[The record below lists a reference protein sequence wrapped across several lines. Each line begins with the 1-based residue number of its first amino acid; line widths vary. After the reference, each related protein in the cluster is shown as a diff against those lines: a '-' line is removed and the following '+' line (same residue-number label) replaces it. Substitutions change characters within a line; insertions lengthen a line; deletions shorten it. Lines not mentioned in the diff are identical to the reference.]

1 MFYDIQKEGRDDMY
15 IEERF
20 YDQTWV
26 QELSNE
32 DFRMLHYLFHFAS
45 KKTGIVELNMRMLN
59 FAANTGTMYTK
70 NDILSKFGNLIRLI
84 PGKDNT
90 AIFPDYIVTNWAKN
104 GKPIDIVKNPLFKA
118 VAAELAAN
126 GMTIA
131 DVNAMAKKKI
141 VVKGEEATDE
151 PVDGTAV
158 SVVRDCGE
166 RGRLTVVTDA
176 DAERMFN
183 AFWESYPRQ
192 CPRKVDKQKC
202 KSKFIGYLKKCKT
215 SDETVQLF
223 NTIMQGLARWMQ
235 SATWTKGGGQYIRA
249 PLVWLNN
256 MNWNDE
262 PTGGSNATN
271 QSGGNANRNY
281 IEAADETVLF

>member
-20 YDQTWV
+20 YEQTWV

-90 AIFPDYIVTNWAKN
+90 AIFPDYIATNWAKN
-104 GKPIDIVKNPLFKA
+104 GKPIDLVKNPLFKA

-141 VVKGEEATDE
+141 VVKGEEVVNE

-158 SVVRDCGE
+158 GMVRDCGE
-166 RGRLTVVTDA
+166 RGRLTVVTDS

-215 SDETVQLF
+215 SDESMQLF
-223 NTIMQGLARWMQ
+223 NSIMQGLARWMQ
-235 SATWTKGGGQYIRA
+235 SAIWTKDGGQYIRA

-262 PTGGSNATN
+262 PTGGNNGTN
-271 QSGGNANRNY
+271 KPGGSANRNY
-281 IEAADETVLF
+281 IEVADETVLF

>member
-1 MFYDIQKEGRDDMY
+1 MFYDIPKEGEEMY

-70 NDILSKFGNLIRLI
+70 DDVLSKFRNLIRLI

-90 AIFPDYIVTNWAKN
+90 AIFPDYIATNWAKN
-104 GKPIDIVKNPLFKA
+104 GKPIDLVKNPLFKA

-141 VVKGEEATDE
+141 IVRGEESVDE
-151 PVDGTAV
+151 PVDV
-158 SVVRDCGE
+158 PVVDVVRDSGGGRE
-166 RGRLTVVTDA
+166 RLKVVTDA

-183 AFWESYPRQ
+183 AFWESYPRR

-202 KSKFIGYLKKCKT
+202 KAKFIGYLRKCTT
-215 SDETVQLF
+215 SDGVVQLF
-223 NTIMQGLARWMQ
+223 NAIMQGLGKWKR
-235 SATWTKGGGQYIRA
+235 SDTWTKDGGQYIRA

-262 PTGGSNATN
+262 PTGGNYGTN
-271 QSGGNANRNY
+271 QSGGNANRNH

>member
-1 MFYDIQKEGRDDMY
+1 MFYGIQKEGRDDMY

-70 NDILSKFGNLIRLI
+70 DDVLSKFGNLIRLI

-90 AIFPDYIVTNWAKN
+90 AIFPDYIATNWAKN
-104 GKPIDIVKNPLFKA
+104 GKPIDLVKNPLFKA

-131 DVNAMAKKKI
+131 DVNAMA
-141 VVKGEEATDE
+141 
-151 PVDGTAV
+151 
-158 SVVRDCGE
+158 
-166 RGRLTVVTDA
+166 
-176 DAERMFN
+176 
-183 AFWESYPRQ
+183 
-192 CPRKVDKQKC
+192 
-202 KSKFIGYLKKCKT
+202 
-215 SDETVQLF
+215 
-223 NTIMQGLARWMQ
+223 
-235 SATWTKGGGQYIRA
+235 
-249 PLVWLNN
+249 
-256 MNWNDE
+256 
-262 PTGGSNATN
+262 
-271 QSGGNANRNY
+271 
-281 IEAADETVLF
+281 

>member
-70 NDILSKFGNLIRLI
+70 DDVLSKFGNLIRLI

-90 AIFPDYIVTNWAKN
+90 AIFPDYIATNWAKN
-104 GKPIDIVKNPLFKA
+104 GKPIDLVKNPLFKA

-141 VVKGEEATDE
+141 VVKGDEAVNE
-151 PVDGTAV
+151 PVDDTTV

-166 RGRLTVVTDA
+166 RGRLIVVTDS

-183 AFWESYPRQ
+183 EFWESYPRQ

-202 KSKFIGYLKKCKT
+202 KAKFIGYLKKCKT

-235 SATWTKGGGQYIRA
+235 SAIWTKDGGQYIRA

-262 PTGGSNATN
+262 PTGGNNGTN

-281 IEAADETVLF
+281 IEDADETVLF